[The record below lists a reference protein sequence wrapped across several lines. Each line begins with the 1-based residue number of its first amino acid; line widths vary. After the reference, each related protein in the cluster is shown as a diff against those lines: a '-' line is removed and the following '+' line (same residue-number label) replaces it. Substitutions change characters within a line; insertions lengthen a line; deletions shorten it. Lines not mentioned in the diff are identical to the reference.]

1 MRNII
6 SVIVLFVLTPWVEG
20 MGLQNLHVLCA
31 VVAFLVYMI
40 PVPLLIWGKKA
51 RVATAASYRKLAAT
65 HVSHRM
71 V

>member
-20 MGLQNLHVLCA
+20 MGIQNLHVICT
-31 VVAFLVYMI
+31 VVAFLVYMV

-51 RVATAASYRKLAAT
+51 RVSTAASYRKLAAT
-65 HVSHRM
+65 QVSHRI